1 MRESPPQLSPPTFL
15 DNFEDSKSLL
25 FVRFSLLACR
35 LAILSS
41 LLWKKS
47 VCMDTVSVTIGA
59 LQWEFRSRKAA
70 VQLEPHEHNVNK
82 KREAY
87 VTSYE
92 RDFIHRPILSLSIRP
107 KTSGRVSRSLLD
119 DPVGATVYSEDFC
132 WRPVPKTACIRSA
145 TASGNRSNNP
155 HPSKAF
161 MIWRHYTDQ
170 MKQFDG
176 SSPLQLHFT
185 EKEIQKALSDQYRS
199 TYKSDFL
206 GLPQVIMK
214 KHAFIVPFNHNQA
227 VHYFTQTEMRHNYRS
242 PIIKPELLG
251 NTSRY
256 GCNKLHGVAARGIG
270 EKLMVWPLSSPDLN
284 PIEILRSIRKQKI
297 YKGIYKALKQQ
308 LWKAIRQK

>member
-1 MRESPPQLSPPTFL
+1 MPLC
-15 DNFEDSKSLL
+15 DII
-25 FVRFSLLACR
+25 A
-35 LAILSS
+35 SS
-41 LLWKKS
+41 MEEVGLYGHS
-47 VCMDTVSVTIGA
+47 VCNYRRFAMGVS
-59 LQWEFRSRKAA
+59 L
-70 VQLEPHEHNVNK
+70 P
-82 KREAY
+82 
-87 VTSYE
+87 
-92 RDFIHRPILSLSIRP
+92 
-107 KTSGRVSRSLLD
+107 VSRSLLD

-161 MIWRHYTDQ
+161 LIWRHYTDQ

-251 NTSRY
+251 NTTRY
-256 GCNKLHGVAARGIG
+256 GCNKLHGVAARGIVPTVDHSRIDNQ
-270 EKLMVWPLSSPDLN
+270 ERSKLQSTYNKHFGRKYTDVSSELKSVPPVLQFCKTLANKGNLRLRCALSLSSLSHRSCSKTSKQPLRRRKVTLRRRESLSDLS
-284 PIEILRSIRKQKI
+284 R
-297 YKGIYKALKQQ
+297 YAT
-308 LWKAIRQK
+308 RQENSGLICWSPT